1 MFKGLELWAE
11 VTHVPLCFILS
22 FHLSRNDRTNYQRSN
37 AKRTAAAASA
47 LHVRVIE
54 LEAGALDGL
63 DVIDL
68 DAIQIHRAHLVNR
81 DLEPVKIHDLIGLIG
96 LVFKRHVVLETGAAS
111 ADDGNAQRHRDRI
124 LHAHDFLDLGAGSR
138 SQTNH
143 IFLWPPLAGKPAMH
157 LSNKV

>member
-1 MFKGLELWAE
+1 MLKGREIWAE
-11 VTHVPLCFILS
+11 VMHVPLCLVLS
-22 FHLSRNDRTNYQRSN
+22 FHLSRNDKRSYHRLN
-37 AKRTAAAASA
+37 AKRAAAAAGA
-47 LHVRVIE
+47 LHVRIIE
-54 LEAGALDGL
+54 LEAGTLDGF

-68 DAIQIHRAHLVNR
+68 NAIQIHRAHLVNR

-96 LVFKRHVVLETGAAS
+96 LVFKRHMVLETRAAS

-143 IFLWPPLAGKPAMH
+143 NFFWPPLAGKPAMH